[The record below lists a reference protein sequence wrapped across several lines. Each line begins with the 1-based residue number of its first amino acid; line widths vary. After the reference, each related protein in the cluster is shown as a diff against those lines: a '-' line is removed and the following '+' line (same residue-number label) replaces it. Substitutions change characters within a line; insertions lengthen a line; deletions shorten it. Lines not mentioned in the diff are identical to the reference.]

1 MRKPLSACTKPHFAL
16 DEDQLGLDRP
26 REKYGPKM
34 AEGPLARAFEVV
46 ITPFSTNT
54 PEFRTIA
61 KAAAAADT
69 LEQFLRDMRAR
80 YPEAGAALPVP
91 TAQRQSQR
99 AEPPRA
105 ARTSGAAG
113 QLAAVP

>member
-1 MRKPLSACTKPHFAL
+1 
-16 DEDQLGLDRP
+16 
-26 REKYGPKM
+26 M

-80 YPEAGAALPVP
+80 YPEAGAALRVPVP
-91 TAQRQSQR
+91 TPQRQSQT
-99 AEPPRA
+99 AEPPRT
-105 ARTSGAAG
+105 ARASAAAG

>member
-1 MRKPLSACTKPHFAL
+1 
-16 DEDQLGLDRP
+16 
-26 REKYGPKM
+26 
-34 AEGPLARAFEVV
+34 VV

-80 YPEAGAALPVP
+80 YPDTGVAPPAAP
-91 TAQRQSQR
+91 TPDRQSHK
-99 AEPPRA
+99 AEPPRT
-105 ARTSGAAG
+105 ARAPAG
-113 QLAAVP
+113 QLADVP

>member
-1 MRKPLSACTKPHFAL
+1 
-16 DEDQLGLDRP
+16 
-26 REKYGPKM
+26 M

-69 LEQFLRDMRAR
+69 LEQFLRDVRAR
-80 YPEAGAALPVP
+80 YPEAGAALPSRCRRP
-91 TAQRQSQR
+91 SASSQT
-99 AEPPRA
+99 AEPPRT
-105 ARTSGAAG
+105 ARASAAAG
-113 QLAAVP
+113 QFAAVP